1 MGKVIKLTRKGK
13 GELELEEEIN
23 LCLNK
28 IRGLKTFLENMERIL
43 KNADTKNH
51 NEITLNAIRGTN
63 VLLSE
68 TMATWGQ
75 DASEVNEVLYRLL
88 NPGILRRL

>member
-28 IRGLKTFLENMERIL
+28 IRGLKLF
-43 KNADTKNH
+43 
-51 NEITLNAIRGTN
+51 
-63 VLLSE
+63 
-68 TMATWGQ
+68 
-75 DASEVNEVLYRLL
+75 
-88 NPGILRRL
+88 

>member
-1 MGKVIKLTRKGK
+1 MGKIIKLTREGK

-23 LCLNK
+23 ICLNK
-28 IRGLKTFLENMERIL
+28 IRGQKTFLENMEGIL

-51 NEITLNAIRGTN
+51 NETTLNAIRGTN
-63 VLLSE
+63 ILLDE

-88 NPGILRRL
+88 NPGSLRRL

>member
-88 NPGILRRL
+88 NPGSLRRL